1 MIHAA
6 MTLCQITPHLNHHYK
21 PTGVYNNWEE
31 LQRRF
36 LGGGCSIF
44 LNITAVIVVIISV
57 RQL

>member
-1 MIHAA
+1 

-36 LGGGCSIF
+36 WGGGGGSIF
-44 LNITAVIVVIISV
+44 LKITAVIVVIISV

>member
-1 MIHAA
+1 